1 MDESSSIF
9 SGISKINNYSWKKEH
24 EVIFGIF
31 KKRRIQKMINHSKR
45 VDDLRSMKINLN
57 ILPIDI

>member
-9 SGISKINNYSWKKEH
+9 SGIWKINNYSWKKEH
-24 EVIFGIF
+24 EVIFG
-31 KKRRIQKMINHSKR
+31 KERRIQKMINHSKR

>member
-1 MDESSSIF
+1 MKMDESSSIF

-31 KKRRIQKMINHSKR
+31 KERRIQKMINHSKR
-45 VDDLRSMKINLN
+45 EKELMIYDG
-57 ILPIDI
+57 